1 MQQMLDTGRINARH
15 HCYVQRHHRIN
26 AMLEPQ
32 GYAVQC
38 NKGHATSFVAQTL
51 TVFRSWTVLRSWIL
65 HISQSLTVF
74 PYLHFSRSLTVFRS
88 WTGPSNGPRACHRG
102 GRRNGPS
109 RAGSEERRGPGRRVR
124 GTHLLHHR

>member
-38 NKGHATSFVAQTL
+38 NKGHATSFVAQMPTQEAK
-51 TVFRSWTVLRSWIL
+51 VCVGGDK
-65 HISQSLTVF
+65 QF
-74 PYLHFSRSLTVFRS
+74 PSGRHSTCTAF
-88 WTGPSNGPRACHRG
+88 PSHECRG
-102 GRRNGPS
+102 REHAAPI
-109 RAGSEERRGPGRRVR
+109 P
-124 GTHLLHHR
+124 